1 MAGGHGPGH
10 HSDGAECC
18 RERVQAGRG
27 PGTGSDKYEL
37 EGYDGGEFLL
47 IESAVLV
54 VCLLLGGGS
63 RFLRGLGRVVDM
75 MQA

>member
-1 MAGGHGPGH
+1 
-10 HSDGAECC
+10 
-18 RERVQAGRG
+18 
-27 PGTGSDKYEL
+27 
-37 EGYDGGEFLL
+37 L